1 MYQGWKLID
10 KSISLK
16 VWTTSQ
22 EVFSFFIL
30 SSQQTYLCFH
40 CFPNFNLIS
49 VLIFHAIQTTEW
61 NSQLE
66 AWQRT
71 YKFALQIKS
80 LLAVM
85 MFTCRIIVWLPL
97 APIFPTWWFWGVV
110 KWSLSCVS
118 QTSDGVLFTSS
129 LRWWLRC
136 IQDVPDQQ
144 NDHIYVR
151 TSQKELEVFSWMT
164 CTIFCTYS

>member
-97 APIFPTWWFWGVV
+97 APIFPTWWFWGWSSGHSVV
-110 KWSLSCVS
+110 FPRRQTVYFSLPLSDDDSAVS
-118 QTSDGVLFTSS
+118 KMSPINKMT
-129 LRWWLRC
+129 
-136 IQDVPDQQ
+136 
-144 NDHIYVR
+144 IYMSGQVKK
-151 TSQKELEVFSWMT
+151 S
-164 CTIFCTYS
+164 